1 LNERRNILQESL
13 AAIERL
19 QTRLAAS
26 ENALHAPIAIIGV
39 GCRYPGG
46 VDSPEALWRLLRDG
60 VDAVSTVPADRWD
73 IDAYY
78 DADPKA
84 PGKMVTR
91 RGGFLTQVD
100 QFDPQYF
107 GISPREATTMDPQ
120 QRLLLET
127 ATEALESAGLATDR
141 LVGSA
146 TGVFIG
152 ITTSDYARLLGA
164 GGPGSSD
171 VYSATG
177 GALNAA
183 AGRISFTFGFQG
195 PCVAVDTA
203 CSSSLV
209 AVHLACQ
216 SLRTGES
223 RLALA
228 GGVNVILSP
237 DAMVLFSKWGML
249 APDGACKTFDAAA
262 DGFVRAEGCALIA
275 LKRLADAQADG
286 DPILAVIRG
295 SAVNSDG
302 RSSGLT
308 VPNGPAQQA
317 VLRAALASAQLKPTN
332 IDYVEA
338 HGTGTSLGDPIEIE
352 ALGAVMA
359 EGRTADR
366 PLAIGS
372 IKTNL
377 GHTEAASG
385 LAGLLKTVMALRHE
399 AIPPHLHFRTPNP
412 GIPWADYPFK
422 VPTQLTPWPRGGS
435 VRRAGVS
442 SFGFSGTNAHIVLEE
457 APEAPTSA
465 ETRRDGALLV
475 PLSARDDNGLRDA
488 ARQLANRITAGGPPP
503 VLADIAA
510 TLAMGRSHHSRRAVF
525 LADSTA
531 DLEQKLRS
539 LADGQMSAAVAEGTV
554 RAGQRAKVAFLFTG
568 QGSQYVGMGRQLYD
582 TEPVFRKQIDRAA
595 AVLAPLLPRP
605 LLDVMFSADPADNT
619 ISQTAYTQPALFAIE
634 YALAEL
640 WRSWGV
646 TPSIVAGHSVGEYVA
661 ACVAGV
667 FSFEDGLALIA
678 ERGCL
683 MQALPAGGGMAAV
696 FAPEAQIAGK
706 LASFG
711 GALSIAA
718 VNGPEETVVSGDADA
733 LSRLLADLAAGG
745 IKSKSL
751 DVSHAFHSARLDP
764 MLDGLQQRAAAVKHS
779 VPRISLVSN
788 VTGEVFPGGTGP
800 DPRYWR
806 RHTREAVRFASCI
819 NALSAAGATVLVE
832 VGPHPTL
839 LALAARAIPDA
850 KWSAVASLRRGR
862 DERREMLAGAAALH
876 VRGAP
881 IQWDALMAAD
891 GGRRIP
897 LPTYP
902 FQRSRY
908 WVSASAAG
916 KRRNQAAHPLLGEE
930 QQSPH
935 PGAQFLAE
943 ISRDEPSFL
952 AQHVVLGE
960 VLLPGTAYLE
970 MAVAA
975 ARARADATGAIVV
988 SDFVVD
994 APLRLEA
1001 DTNYSLHTEIGAEVD
1016 GAAPFTIRSKEPA
1029 GASWRVHARGT
1040 LRRRAGPG
1048 AVDSVGAIRAR
1059 CATNVDVAGY
1069 YQKLEAV
1076 GLAYGPMFRSVRSL
1090 VLGKGESAGVLE
1102 VTDTDI
1108 AHYSLHPA
1116 LVDAAF
1122 HLIGAVLLGEAPK
1135 TERVYV
1141 PIGIDEVRVT
1151 GRASARLQA
1160 AARVRDAQ
1168 SDPGVRTADVT
1179 LEDDEGRPV
1188 AELIGLRLREISP
1201 ESLAR
1206 ALAIPAGMA
1215 AHSFRVS
1222 WRPITAATASAPQSV
1237 VLLSDSPLWEAA
1249 LRDNGAKVVRL
1260 SSHEGLAA
1268 ALAGSPDS
1276 WVVDCRALD
1285 ADASIGVTQ
1294 AAERNYLRVLSLAQ
1308 AISSSGA
1315 AAKLCV
1321 VTRGAHIVEPGEDV
1335 NLAHATLPGLARTL
1349 DAELEKSR
1357 VMRLDLD
1364 TTGAP
1369 DGKILLAAL
1378 TASAN
1383 DEFEIAVRNK
1393 TLFAARLQDRASPQ
1407 TRPPAG
1413 AEDREVLRIRERGV
1427 LDNLQVQREKR
1438 RAPAAGEVEIRVRAA
1453 GLNFRDVLNALG
1465 MYPGDAGPLGSECS
1479 GVVVAVGAGV
1489 QHIKPGDEVIA
1500 FAVDS
1505 MASHVTA
1512 PATLVVRKP
1521 ANIGFADAI
1530 TLPNAYLTAAQAL
1543 IVAAGLKRGQRVLI
1557 HAAAGGVGLA
1567 AVRLAKRVGA
1577 EVIATAG
1584 SAEKRAI
1591 VKSEG
1596 AAHVFDSR
1604 SLAFADEVMR
1614 VTDGAGVDVVLNS
1627 LAGDF
1632 IPAGMRTLARGGCFA
1647 EIGKS
1652 GIWTAERAAREAPGI
1667 RYIVVDLGEAIRQDP
1682 AAVRTMFE
1690 TLVAD
1695 VSSGALRPLPV
1706 RSFPLPD
1713 SVAAFRYMAAARH
1726 VGKIALIPDADARDA
1741 LSLRKDGTYVVS
1753 GGLGGLGL
1761 AAAEWLAKKGAGEV
1775 VLLARREPGEAER
1788 AQLER
1793 LRETGARVTVAQ
1805 CDVGDRDSLQRVWR
1819 DVLASR
1825 SVRGVL
1831 HCAGSLADAPFAQQ
1845 NAQRFAAVAHA
1856 KILGA
1861 WNLHELS
1868 ADQPLDFFVLYS
1880 SASALLGSPGQ
1891 ANYAASNSFLDAL
1904 ATYRN
1909 AHGLPGTSL
1918 GWGAW
1923 AQVGM
1928 AARLPEALRTRLERL
1943 GMGFLTPA
1951 DAFAHLERAL
1961 LGSEPYTAVV
1971 SMDTARASSASPRI
1985 GPLLSETRGRVQ
1997 AGGASAAAAGAGAG
2011 AQSLRA
2017 RIRAAVPNRRKLV
2030 LRDFVREQTVQV
2042 LGIARVE
2049 DLDVNESLRQFGLD
2063 SLMAVELRN
2072 VLSRAVEQPLSATLT
2087 FDHPTVVA
2095 LVEHLGIV
2103 AFQEEFG
2110 SNAPTAAAE
2119 PVLEVEVTVEQTAIT
2134 NEVLEEMSQ
2143 DDVAA
2148 ALASRLE
2155 RMTRGQS

>member
-19 QTRLAAS
+19 QARLAAS

-46 VDSPEALWRLLRDG
+46 IDSPDALWRVLRDG

-146 TGVFIG
+146 TGVFVG
-152 ITTSDYARLLGA
+152 ITTNDYARLLGA

-249 APDGACKTFDAAA
+249 APDGACKTFDAGA

-275 LKRLADAQADG
+275 LKRLSDAQADG

-317 VLRAALASAQLKPTN
+317 VLRAALASAQLKPAD

-359 EGRTADR
+359 EGRSADR

-457 APEAPTSA
+457 APEAAMAP

-475 PLSARDDNGLRDA
+475 PLSARDDNGLRHA
-488 ARQLANRITAGGPPP
+488 ARQLANRIAAGGTPPA
-503 VLADIAA
+503 LANIAA
-510 TLAMGRSHHSRRAVF
+510 TLATGRSHHSRRAVF
-525 LADSTA
+525 LTDSTT

-646 TPSIVAGHSVGEYVA
+646 APSIVAGHSVGEYVA

-678 ERGCL
+678 ERGRL

-696 FAPEAQIAGK
+696 FVPEATIAGK

-733 LSRLLADLAAGG
+733 LSRLLADLGAAG
-745 IKSKSL
+745 IKSKVL

-788 VTGEVFPGGTGP
+788 LTGEVFPSGTGP
-800 DPRYWR
+800 DSRYWR
-806 RHTREAVRFASCI
+806 RHTREAVRFTGCI

-862 DERREMLAGAAALH
+862 DERREMLTGAAALH
-876 VRGAP
+876 VRGAS

-908 WVSASAAG
+908 WVSTSAGG

-930 QQSPH
+930 QRSPH

-943 ISRDEPSFL
+943 ISRDEPAFL

-975 ARARADATGAIVV
+975 ARTRANAGGAIVV

-994 APLRLEA
+994 APLRLDA
-1001 DTNYSLHTEIGAEVD
+1001 DTSYSLHTEIGAEAD

-1040 LRRRAGPG
+1040 LRRRPG
-1048 AVDSVGAIRAR
+1048 AGTVDSVSAIRAR
-1059 CATNVDVAGY
+1059 CDTNVDVAGY

-1076 GLAYGPMFRSVRSL
+1076 GLAYGPTFRAVRSL
-1090 VLGKGESAGVLE
+1090 VVGKGESAGVLE
-1102 VTDTDI
+1102 VTDTDS

-1122 HLIGAVLLGEAPK
+1122 HLIGAVLLGEASK

-1151 GRASARLQA
+1151 GRGSARLQA

-1168 SDPGVRTADVT
+1168 SDPGVRAADVT

-1222 WRPITAATASAPQSV
+1222 WRPVTAAPGSTPPSV
-1237 VLLSDSPLWEAA
+1237 VLLSESAQWEAM
-1249 LRDNGAKVVRL
+1249 LRDGGAKVVRL

-1268 ALAGSPDS
+1268 ALKSSPDS

-1285 ADASIGVTQ
+1285 ASNEVTE
-1294 AAERNYLRVLSLAQ
+1294 AAERNYLRVLSLAH
-1308 AISSSGA
+1308 AVSATGA

-1321 VTRGAHIVEPGEDV
+1321 VTRGAHIVEPGEDI

-1364 TTGAP
+1364 TP
-1369 DGKILLAAL
+1369 DGKTLLAAL
-1378 TASAN
+1378 GASAN

-1393 TLFAARLQDRASPQ
+1393 TLFAMRLQER
-1407 TRPPAG
+1407 AG
-1413 AEDREVLRIRERGV
+1413 AQARPGADDRDVLRIRERGV

-1489 QHIKPGDEVIA
+1489 EHLKPGDEVIA

-1584 SAEKRAI
+1584 SGEKRAI

-1596 AAHVFDSR
+1596 ASHVFDSR
-1604 SLAFADEVMR
+1604 SLSFADEVMR
-1614 VTDGAGVDVVLNS
+1614 VTGGAGVDVVLNS

-1632 IPAGMRTLARGGCFA
+1632 ITASMRTLGRGGCFV
-1647 EIGKS
+1647 EIGKG
-1652 GIWTAERAAREAPGI
+1652 GIWTAERAARDAPGI
-1667 RYIVVDLGEAIRQDP
+1667 RYIVVDLGEAIRQDAP
-1682 AAVRTMFE
+1682 AVRAMFE

-1706 RSFPLPD
+1706 RSFPLSE

-1726 VGKIALIPDADARDA
+1726 VGKIALIPDADARDT

-1753 GGLGGLGL
+1753 GALGGLGL
-1761 AAAEWLAKKGAGEV
+1761 AAAEWLVKKGAGEV
-1775 VLLARREPGEAER
+1775 VLLARREAAEAER

-1793 LRETGARVTVAQ
+1793 LRETGARVTLAQ
-1805 CDVGDRDSLQRVWR
+1805 CDVGNRDSLQRVWR
-1819 DVLASR
+1819 EVLASR

-1831 HCAGSLADAPFAQQ
+1831 HCAGSLADAPFEQQ

-1868 ADQPLDFFVLYS
+1868 ADQPIDFFVLYS

-1904 ATYRN
+1904 AAYRN

-1961 LGSEPYTAVV
+1961 LGSVPYTAIV
-1971 SMDTARASSASPRI
+1971 SMDTARASAASPRI
-1985 GPLLSETRGRVQ
+1985 APLLSETRGRVQ
-1997 AGGASAAAAGAGAG
+1997 AGAASAATTGASTG
-2011 AQSLRA
+2011 AQPLRA
-2017 RIRAAVPNRRKLV
+2017 RIRAAAPNRRKLV

-2087 FDHPTVVA
+2087 FDHPTVAA
-2095 LVEHLGIV
+2095 LVEHLGAV
-2103 AFQEEFG
+2103 AFQEELG
-2110 SNAPTAAAE
+2110 LSPPAGAAE
-2119 PVLEVEVTVEQTAIT
+2119 PVLQVEIAVERPAIT
-2134 NEVLEEMSQ
+2134 NEALEEMSQ